1 MQNAIKVSLRSAKP
15 KRYQVGECF
24 CFLQLHAY
32 IYECACVYV
41 YVLELLPTRVAC
53 QISKSGRIVCGRG
66 AFTYCLPKCQ
76 EFKLRQIT
84 ERQRESEKEELF
96 YFLLLLLLSISI
108 DCRTTNLSFLT
119 DLRRNERWE
128 RTNQR
133 ESVREHKTLQ
143 ANQIHDSNSR
153 RTASASACS
162 SSSSSK
168 WRRRSVLLVR
178 SSAYNRRLCR
188 RCRRLRWDPSDK
200 SERRI

>member
-1 MQNAIKVSLRSAKP
+1 MQNAIKISLRSAKP

-84 ERQRESEKEELF
+84 ESERERVKKKSSFTF
-96 YFLLLLLLSISI
+96 YYYYCYRYQLIAEQQIYHSSQTY
-108 DCRTTNLSFLT
+108 DETSG
-119 DLRRNERWE
+119 ERE
-128 RTNQR
+128 QTK

-162 SSSSSK
+162 SSSSSSK
-168 WRRRSVLLVR
+168 
-178 SSAYNRRLCR
+178 
-188 RCRRLRWDPSDK
+188 
-200 SERRI
+200 